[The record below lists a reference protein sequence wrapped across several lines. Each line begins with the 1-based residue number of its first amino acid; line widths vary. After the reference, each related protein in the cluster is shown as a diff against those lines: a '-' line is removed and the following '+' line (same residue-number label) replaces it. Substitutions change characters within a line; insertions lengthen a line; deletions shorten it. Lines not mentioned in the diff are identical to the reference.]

1 MEVRERRGITILHV
15 DQIGAQANRWWCDG
29 DETMMVI
36 KMTVVVMV
44 MMFLNNETTNLS
56 HVVFL
61 QY

>member
-15 DQIGAQANRWWCDG
+15 YQIGAQANRWWCDG

-36 KMTVVVMV
+36 KMMVVVMV
-44 MMFLNNETTNLS
+44 MFLNNETTNLS